1 MGSGGGG
8 GGGGDQNVETTVTQ
22 TDIPKEFYP
31 YLQKSLQMGEALL
44 DQPYIPYEGQRM
56 AGYTPEQQMAFQGLT
71 AVGTRNLEGVQ
82 GGRDYFQGV
91 MAGGPDYQS
100 VGTGYTGTGPFG
112 SGYTGQGRF
121 RSGYTGRG
129 KFGGG
134 YRAGDIE
141 TAYDP
146 TQQNFGSGYQ
156 GADITS
162 GYGPT
167 TFETGDLAANIE
179 RFQNPYT
186 EMVLDR
192 ARERSQKQFDQAQ
205 ADRQLRLQ
213 AQGGAS
219 AFGSRGLLGQLQA
232 EDDFST
238 RQMDLEAQQLAAGFD
253 RAAALAGSDLDR
265 ALRTQQLTDASAR
278 QAGAMDLQAQIATDA
293 SRRAGGMQAL
303 QAQQMADQAARA
315 FGAQSLQAQ
324 QAQERARQIQASQT
338 LQAQQM
344 RDQALRAGGAQTLQA
359 QIARDAARRAGGA
372 QTLQAQIAR
381 DAALRA
387 GGAQTLQAQ
396 IARDAALRAAGQQ
409 DLTGQMANQR
419 AYADALARGDKAA
432 ISAMEADRL
441 EQSLDLT
448 RLGALNALGADLR
461 RDEQA
466 ILDQQYADFIAQR
479 DYPMRQLEYFSGL
492 LRGFNVPQYA
502 PTQTTTSAPG
512 PNTYGQLANFLMG
525 ARSMAG

>member
-8 GGGGDQNVETTVTQ
+8 GGGGGNQNVETTVTQ

-112 SGYTGQGRF
+112 SGYTGRGRF
-121 RSGYTGRG
+121 GSGYTGRG

-359 QIARDAARRAGGA
+359 QIARDAA
-372 QTLQAQIAR
+372 
-381 DAALRA
+381 LRA

-512 PNTYGQLANFLMG
+512 PNTYGQLANFLLG

>member
-8 GGGGDQNVETTVTQ
+8 GGGGNQNVETTVTQ

-71 AVGTRNLEGVQ
+71 AVGTRKLEGVQ

-121 RSGYTGRG
+121 
-129 KFGGG
+129 GGG
-134 YRAGDIE
+134 YRARNIE

-162 GYGPT
+162 SYVPT

-205 ADRQLRLQ
+205 ADRQLTL
-213 AQGGAS
+213 S
-219 AFGSRGLLGQLQA
+219 IPES
-232 EDDFST
+232 
-238 RQMDLEAQQLAAGFD
+238 
-253 RAAALAGSDLDR
+253 AAA
-265 ALRTQQLTDASAR
+265 
-278 QAGAMDLQAQIATDA
+278 IC
-293 SRRAGGMQAL
+293 
-303 QAQQMADQAARA
+303 
-315 FGAQSLQAQ
+315 
-324 QAQERARQIQASQT
+324 
-338 LQAQQM
+338 
-344 RDQALRAGGAQTLQA
+344 
-359 QIARDAARRAGGA
+359 
-372 QTLQAQIAR
+372 
-381 DAALRA
+381 
-387 GGAQTLQAQ
+387 
-396 IARDAALRAAGQQ
+396 
-409 DLTGQMANQR
+409 AN
-419 AYADALARGDKAA
+419 
-432 ISAMEADRL
+432 
-441 EQSLDLT
+441 
-448 RLGALNALGADLR
+448 
-461 RDEQA
+461 
-466 ILDQQYADFIAQR
+466 
-479 DYPMRQLEYFSGL
+479 
-492 LRGFNVPQYA
+492 V
-502 PTQTTTSAPG
+502 
-512 PNTYGQLANFLMG
+512 
-525 ARSMAG
+525 

>member
-8 GGGGDQNVETTVTQ
+8 GGGGNQNVETTVTQ

-71 AVGTRNLEGVQ
+71 AVGTRKLEGVQ

-121 RSGYTGRG
+121 
-129 KFGGG
+129 GGG
-134 YRAGDIE
+134 YRARNIE

-162 GYGPT
+162 SYVPT

-278 QAGAMDLQAQIATDA
+278 QAGAMDLQAQIAADA
-293 SRRAGGMQAL
+293 ARRAGGMQAL

-324 QAQERARQIQASQT
+324 QARERARQIQGS
-338 LQAQQM
+338 
-344 RDQALRAGGAQTLQA
+344 
-359 QIARDAARRAGGA
+359 

-466 ILDQQYADFIAQR
+466 ILDQQYADFVAQR

-512 PNTYGQLANFLMG
+512 PNTYGQLANFLLG

>member
-1 MGSGGGG
+1 MGSGGGVG
-8 GGGGDQNVETTVTQ
+8 GGGNQNVETTVTQ

-71 AVGTRNLEGVQ
+71 AVGTRKLEGVQ

-121 RSGYTGRG
+121 
-129 KFGGG
+129 GGG
-134 YRAGDIE
+134 YRARNIE

-162 GYGPT
+162 SYVPT

-278 QAGAMDLQAQIATDA
+278 QAGAMDLQAQIAADA
-293 SRRAGGMQAL
+293 ARRAGGVQAL

-324 QAQERARQIQASQT
+324 QARERARQIQGS
-338 LQAQQM
+338 
-344 RDQALRAGGAQTLQA
+344 
-359 QIARDAARRAGGA
+359 

-466 ILDQQYADFIAQR
+466 ILDQQYADFVAQR

-512 PNTYGQLANFLMG
+512 PNTYGQLANFLLG

>member
-8 GGGGDQNVETTVTQ
+8 GGGGNQNVETTVTQ

-71 AVGTRNLEGVQ
+71 AVGTRKLEGVQ

-121 RSGYTGRG
+121 
-129 KFGGG
+129 GGG
-134 YRAGDIE
+134 YRARNIE

-162 GYGPT
+162 SYVPT

-278 QAGAMDLQAQIATDA
+278 QAGAMDLQAQIAADA
-293 SRRAGGMQAL
+293 ARRAGGVQAL

-324 QAQERARQIQASQT
+324 QARERARQIQGS
-338 LQAQQM
+338 
-344 RDQALRAGGAQTLQA
+344 
-359 QIARDAARRAGGA
+359 

-466 ILDQQYADFIAQR
+466 ILDQQYADFVAQR

-512 PNTYGQLANFLMG
+512 PNTYGQLANFLLG

>member
-1 MGSGGGG
+1 
-8 GGGGDQNVETTVTQ
+8 
-22 TDIPKEFYP
+22 
-31 YLQKSLQMGEALL
+31 
-44 DQPYIPYEGQRM
+44 
-56 AGYTPEQQMAFQGLT
+56 
-71 AVGTRNLEGVQ
+71 
-82 GGRDYFQGV
+82 
-91 MAGGPDYQS
+91 
-100 VGTGYTGTGPFG
+100 
-112 SGYTGQGRF
+112 
-121 RSGYTGRG
+121 
-129 KFGGG
+129 
-134 YRAGDIE
+134 
-141 TAYDP
+141 
-146 TQQNFGSGYQ
+146 
-156 GADITS
+156 
-162 GYGPT
+162 
-167 TFETGDLAANIE
+167 
-179 RFQNPYT
+179 
-186 EMVLDR
+186 
-192 ARERSQKQFDQAQ
+192 
-205 ADRQLRLQ
+205 
-213 AQGGAS
+213 
-219 AFGSRGLLGQLQA
+219 LGQLQA

-359 QIARDAARRAGGA
+359 QIARDAA
-372 QTLQAQIAR
+372 
-381 DAALRA
+381 LRA

-466 ILDQQYADFIAQR
+466 ILDQRYADFIAQR

-512 PNTYGQLANFLMG
+512 PNTYGQLANFLLG
-525 ARSMAG
+525 ARSMTG